1 MIELAL
7 RDTRAPSRPPVGP
20 QRPPVLGEE
29 CMTSQ
34 GIALTWAGTHWR
46 PPEAQFFSVLTAANN
61 PHIHFPS
68 DNTSTSLL
76 PPGPGDLWWD
86 GAGAQLYCWHVD
98 TTGLGQWVNVGND
111 SDQATVASDGI
122 SIIGDGSQ
130 ASPIRADLIAGVE
143 Y

>member
-7 RDTRAPSRPPVGP
+7 RDVRAPSRPPVGP
-20 QRPPVLGEE
+20 ANPPRLGEE
-29 CMTSQ
+29 VMTSQ

-68 DNTSTSLL
+68 DNTPASPL
-76 PPGPGDLWWD
+76 PPTTGDLWWD
-86 GAGAQLYCWHVD
+86 AIGCQLYCWHID
-98 TTGLGQWVNVGND
+98 ATGLGQWVCTGND
-111 SDQATVASDGI
+111 SDQATVATDNL

-130 ASPIRADLIAGVE
+130 AAPIRADRIAGVE